1 MAMRV
6 ISVRPE
12 MVMSVGMRD
21 RMRMDVA
28 PVKMSEGVLVRQRRG
43 CLAIPGVQK
52 RENRNADARAKVE
65 KRGHGSRP
73 HVPQQHL

>member
-1 MAMRV
+1 MRV

-28 PVKMSEGVLVRQRRG
+28 PVKMSEGVLGLFSVIREK
-43 CLAIPGVQK
+43 K
-52 RENRNADARAKVE
+52 RLKPCSGIAQAHDFIGYNT
-65 KRGHGSRP
+65 HPST
-73 HVPQQHL
+73 

>member
-1 MAMRV
+1 MRV

-43 CLAIPGVQK
+43 RLAISGVQE
-52 RENRNADARAKVE
+52 RESRNADARAEIE
-65 KRGHGSRP
+65 KRGHGGWP
-73 HVPQQHL
+73 DIPQQHL